1 MALRLLIADD
11 SLTTRRVVRRALDL
25 AHMEVEITEAENG
38 EAAWTHLCS
47 QTFDVVLTDVH
58 MPKLNGIELIG
69 RMAADERL
77 RAVPVIVLTSEAGFG
92 RVAMLSRL
100 GVRGYLRKPF
110 TPEKVRDVLRDVVGD
125 REHEADQGA
134 A

>member
-25 AHMEVEITEAENG
+25 ARMQVEITEAENG
-38 EAAWTHLCS
+38 EVAWTLLGS
-47 QTFDVVLTDVH
+47 QSFDVVLTDVH
-58 MPKLNGIELIG
+58 MPELNGIELIE
-69 RMAADERL
+69 RMRADERL
-77 RAVPVIVLTSEAGFG
+77 RSIPVIVVTSEAGFG

-125 REHEADQGA
+125 LEHEADQGA